1 MKRRKKKGSSLLMVI
16 AIFGILTILGTSI
29 LGVVTAN
36 YKLRKEEN
44 ERIKNLYGA
53 ESGIDEAYATM
64 CKIIDEA
71 INEGVNA
78 GEKLGNES
86 TIEKRNIEFRRTF
99 VNYINKKDEGELCK
113 LEKEVASVSKGDD
126 TDGKKVSI
134 IGKLEKKDSFEDRNF
149 TITSTF
155 QDENK
160 KSKTVEVNYKIRV
173 PESYKDI
180 KTVDGQL
187 SPIIKYSIA
196 TDENLNISNCNSNS
210 FAVNGDVWVK
220 GKKDK
225 DTNNKID
232 FISGKYAGGIIID
245 KAKVNFKN
253 EVRTA
258 SNISID
264 DNSDVSCDKNVFA
277 ENILLGNN
285 NKKDEARQVKFE
297 GKGNVNLANDLVVSC
312 NDARCDVGSLYAFN
326 DLNIDKVRSSSSII
340 INSMN
345 WPKASENRGSDGH
358 ITVSQNAY
366 IMGAAYINTKS
377 DEKYQTGESVAYK
390 GNYKA
395 YTVPLDGD
403 EQFTYIDPL
412 MLVTSKGGKDLDI
425 NSKSD
430 YFVNYN
436 SKFKLRTEGITLPE
450 GKTFTVGASISNN
463 KVIGRNASESL
474 KGKKLEYVKE
484 VYNMGTELDDFKEN
498 YEDKNFEN
506 DFKERNI
513 NKTVDSE
520 INWSGVDLL
529 VREKGNFIE
538 SNNDTTKLVVIV
550 NNDDTK
556 KISIINQNS
565 NIVIGDKVQKY
576 DEKKKY
582 LIVSEGEVEIKNIS
596 DFHGAIISKKNIDIS
611 GAKDGF
617 GINANDIDYKDKDYR
632 DIFNLIFCKEGSFTE
647 SKSISSTDVIE
658 TGKWTLVK

>member
-44 ERIKNLYGA
+44 ERIKNLYSA
-53 ESGIDEAYATM
+53 ESGIDEAYVVM
-64 CKIIDEA
+64 CRVIDEA

-155 QDENK
+155 EDENK
-160 KSKTVEVNYKIRV
+160 KNRTVEVTYKIRV

-187 SPIIKYSIA
+187 TPIINYSIA

-210 FAVNGDVWVK
+210 FAVNGDIWVK

-225 DTNNKID
+225 NTNNKID

-245 KAKVNFKN
+245 RAKVNFKN
-253 EVRTA
+253 EVKTA

-264 DNSDVSCDKNVFA
+264 DHSDISCDKNVFA

-285 NKKDEARQVKFE
+285 NNKDEARQVKFE

-312 NDARCDVGSLYAFN
+312 NDARCDIGSLYAFN

-345 WPKASENRGSDGH
+345 WPKTINSKDNGH
-358 ITVSQNAY
+358 LKVDKEAY

-450 GKTFTVGASISNN
+450 GKTFTVGASISKG
-463 KVIGRNASESL
+463 KVTECNASESL
-474 KGKKLEYVKE
+474 KDKKSEYVRE
-484 VYNMGTELDDFKEN
+484 VYNMGTELDAFKEN

-506 DFKERNI
+506 DFKETNI
-513 NKTVDSE
+513 NKTVASE
-520 INWSGVDLL
+520 INWEGVDLL

-538 SNNDTTKLVVIV
+538 SNNDKTELVVIV
-550 NNDDTK
+550 NNDDNK
-556 KISIINQNS
+556 SVSIINQNS
-565 NIVIGDKVQKY
+565 NIVIGDKEKKY
-576 DEKKKY
+576 DKDKKY
-582 LIVSEGEVEIKNIS
+582 LIVSEGEVNIKDIRN
-596 DFHGAIISKKNIDIS
+596 FHGAVISKKNIDIS

-617 GINANDIDYKDKDYR
+617 GINSDDIDYKDKDYR
-632 DIFNLIFCKEGSFTE
+632 NIFNLIFCKEGSFTE
-647 SKSISSTDVIE
+647 SKSISSADVIE
-658 TGKWTLVK
+658 TGKWILVK

>member
-1 MKRRKKKGSSLLMVI
+1 MKRRKKNGSSLLMVI

-44 ERIKNLYGA
+44 ERIKNLYSA
-53 ESGIDEAYATM
+53 ESGIDEAYVVM
-64 CKIIDEA
+64 CRVIDEA

-160 KSKTVEVNYKIRV
+160 KNRTVKVTYKIKI
-173 PESYKDI
+173 PQSYKDRF
-180 KTVDGQL
+180 TVDGEL
-187 SPIIKYSIA
+187 RPIINYSIA
-196 TDENLNISNCNSNS
+196 TDENLNVSTCNSLD
-210 FAVNGDVWVK
+210 VNGDIWVK

-297 GKGNVNLANDLVVSC
+297 GKGNVNLANDLVISC
-312 NDARCDVGSLYAFN
+312 NDARCDIGSFYAFN

-345 WPKASENRGSDGH
+345 WPKTINSKDNGH
-358 ITVSQNAY
+358 LNVDKEAY

-430 YFVNYN
+430 YFIEY
-436 SKFKLRTEGITLPE
+436 SKRFQIRKDGIKLPSSTVSAGIIISQKDGTNKKDE
-450 GKTFTVGASISNN
+450 ITISNN
-463 KVIGRNASESL
+463 TIMGEEQKNVLN
-474 KGKKLEYVKE
+474 GKKEAFAKE
-484 VYNMGTELDDFKEN
+484 VYNMGIDSDYNKDDFYYGSPK
-498 YEDKNFEN
+498 
-506 DFKERNI
+506 
-513 NKTVDSE
+513 KTVENQINWKGVDILIEEKGNVINLEDSE
-520 INWSGVDLL
+520 I
-529 VREKGNFIE
+529 
-538 SNNDTTKLVVIV
+538 VVIL
-550 NNDDTK
+550 NN
-556 KISIINQNS
+556 N
-565 NIVIGDKVQKY
+565 
-576 DEKKKY
+576 E
-582 LIVSEGEVEIKNIS
+582 E
-596 DFHGAIISKKNIDIS
+596 KNIDVTASEIKMGNQKVADYS
-611 GAKDGF
+611 KDRKYIVVSKGQINCNSKTGF
-617 GINANDIDYKDKDYR
+617 NGMMVSMKDINITGTEQGIGLTFSEDEIKKDKNKDVL
-632 DIFNLIFCKEGSFTE
+632 NLIFSLGDSFFE
-647 SKSISSTDVIE
+647 SRAMTATDIIE